1 MKISQLKSLIKESVK
16 EVLNENYRDPEDN
29 LDVLIKL
36 LNKKKVASAIE
47 LIQSVQS
54 KLEDNSLENAFDE
67 AVEEFFDDG
76 SRGMFNNTMRPEY

>member
-54 KLEDNSLENAFDE
+54 KLEDNRLENAFDE

-76 SRGMFNNTMRPEY
+76 GRGMFNNTMRPEY